1 MINVFPER
9 QIQMKKF
16 FVQPLYNLFR
26 KLIRNPKYRWLVLA
40 GSLIY
45 LISPLDISPDVF
57 PIVGWL
63 DDGVIVTLLVSE
75 VSQILLD
82 RRNAQKNK
90 QPSSVASTTSEFD
103 SAANTTID
111 VKATV

>member
-1 MINVFPER
+1 MINVFPEK
-9 QIQMKKF
+9 QLQMKKF
-16 FVQPLYNLFR
+16 FAQPLYNL
-26 KLIRNPKYRWLVLA
+26 NPKYRWFVLA

-45 LISPLDISPDVF
+45 LVSPLDISPDIF

-90 QPSSVASTTSEFD
+90 QSSSVASTTSEFD
-103 SAANTTID
+103 STANATID